1 MLGGLYALLGLEAGV
16 LLNALIDRLT
26 SPQDRHPF
34 SRCLACGA
42 QPVGWDWVPIVGYA
56 LRRGRCPT
64 CGAPWS
70 ARAPLLEMATAII
83 FALLWSVLGPSVLL
97 VLYTLY
103 FCMLEIIFVIDLERH
118 LILNRFIWPAIAFAL
133 LTIPLR
139 AWAEGRIVRSGIA
152 AAPVVGLGN
161 VASPG
166 ANVAYLASRDGR
178 RGCQAGAVC
187 GIDRGRS
194 WYRVGYRRIFPA
206 RRGGRCRA
214 SLVPPRRDEIRDP
227 LWTFHGTGH
236 DGRALVW
243 GRPAEVVPRYV
254 TPLRRPKGEL
264 WHRGRDSCTT
274 AQS

>member
-152 AAPVVGLGN
+152 AAMRMLNLLLGGILGLLVFAVMWLISPRGMGAGDVKLALFVGLIVGVPGIGWVIVGSFLLAGV
-161 VASPG
+161 VAAVLLLSRRAGMKSEIPFG
-166 ANVAYLASRDGR
+166 PSMVLATMVVLLYGDALLRWYLGM
-178 RGCQAGAVC
+178 
-187 GIDRGRS
+187 
-194 WYRVGYRRIFPA
+194 
-206 RRGGRCRA
+206 
-214 SLVPPRRDEIRDP
+214 
-227 LWTFHGTGH
+227 
-236 DGRALVW
+236 
-243 GRPAEVVPRYV
+243 
-254 TPLRRPKGEL
+254 
-264 WHRGRDSCTT
+264 
-274 AQS
+274 